1 MITNNIFYSLINL
14 IKELFKFNTPTDKLL
29 STYFRNNRKLSSQQR
44 ALVAETVYTILRNYY
59 KLTATLNDNIPEIIG
74 ITWLKLMQI
83 KPSLFAEIKLIN
95 YAKISQLDF
104 VANDLS
110 LFELPQWLI
119 TELKLQFTN
128 EELLQLSN
136 SMQQE
141 ASLDLRVNI
150 LKNNVNNVL
159 KELKAFNP
167 IAMTYSNFGVR
178 VKDKTFLA
186 KHPLFLNGDIEVQD
200 ESSQIAGMLL
210 NPKQGDTI
218 VDFCAGAGGKTLL
231 FGMLMR
237 NSGRIYALD
246 INEKR
251 LNNLKPRAARA
262 QLSNIYTMLISS
274 EFDTKLNKLFGK
286 IDKVF
291 VDAPCSGIGTLRRSP
306 ELKFRQ
312 TLDSINELNKIQ
324 LSIITQAA
332 KLVKSNGYLVYAT
345 CSILKQENQDIVN
358 KFLTENKNFTL
369 IPLTQVFKSN
379 HFNSQQD
386 YLTLL
391 PHIHGCDGFFAAL
404 LQRKE

>member
-1 MITNNIFYSLINL
+1 MITNDLFYSLMGL
-14 IKELFKFNTPTDKLL
+14 VKELFKFNTPTDKLL

-44 ALVAETVYTILRNYY
+44 ALIAETVYTILRNYY

-74 ITWLKLMQI
+74 ITWLKLMQL
-83 KPSLFAEIKLIN
+83 KPSLYAQLKLIN
-95 YAKISQLDF
+95 YTKIASLNF
-104 VANDLS
+104 TINELS
-110 LFELPQWLI
+110 MYELPQWLI
-119 TELKLQFTN
+119 TELKLQFTTA
-128 EELLQLSN
+128 ELLLLTN
-136 SMQQE
+136 SLQQQ

-150 LKNNVNNVL
+150 LKNSVTNVL
-159 KELKAFNP
+159 KELKNFAP
-167 IAMTYSNFGVR
+167 STMQYSNFGIR
-178 VKDKTFLA
+178 VQDKTFLA

-210 NPKQGDTI
+210 NPRQGDTI

-246 INEKR
+246 INERR

-262 QLSNIYTMLISS
+262 ALTNIYTMLISS
-274 EFDTKLNKLFGK
+274 EHDDKLNKLRGK

-312 TLDSINELNKIQ
+312 SKDAINQLNQIQSSILA
-324 LSIITQAA
+324 QAA
-332 KLVKSNGYLVYAT
+332 KLVKVNGYLVYAT
-345 CSILKQENQDIVN
+345 CSILQQENQDIVN
-358 KFLTENKNFTL
+358 KFLATNSNFTL
-369 IPLTQVFKSN
+369 ISPAAILQSKQLNTADN
-379 HFNSQQD
+379 
-386 YLTLL
+386 YLSLL

-404 LQRKE
+404 MQRQS